1 MSKSKFMVFKGYIYI
16 YMKLE
21 VKHLCRAFNGYN
33 DLAIRKGDLIIKLR
47 YQPYIWGYMSNMR

>member
-1 MSKSKFMVFKGYIYI
+1 
-16 YMKLE
+16 MKLE

-33 DLAIRKGDLIIKLR
+33 DLAIRNGDLIIKLR